1 MVSEGHKTTED
12 DGTHSFEHVVERLE
26 SRKHG
31 IDVVVPVEEPGRLLE
46 SLVPELVPEDGD
58 SDELLTDE
66 EGLFDEGR
74 AVVAHLVHD
83 R

>member
-1 MVSEGHKTTED
+1 MVSEGAGTTRH

-31 IDVVVPVEEPGRLLE
+31 INVVVTVEEPRSLLE
-46 SLVPELVPEDGD
+46 SLVPELVPEDGN
-58 SDELLTDE
+58 SNELLTDE
-66 EGLFDEGR
+66 EGLLDEGG
-74 AVVAHLVHD
+74 AVVSHFVHD

>member
-1 MVSEGHKTTED
+1 M
-12 DGTHSFEHVVERLE
+12 ERLE

-31 IDVVVPVEEPGRLLE
+31 VDVVVPVEEPGRFLE

-74 AVVAHLVHD
+74 AVVSHLVHD